1 MELSVKEF
9 EKIMQTYFDKGA
21 DAIDK
26 QYRPL
31 IVANK
36 QAGER
41 IRELEEK
48 NEKLKERVGL
58 LSLESADFEDR
69 WLKEQ
74 DKVIELEKQLEQ
86 QKKQIEEYQSF
97 FSLMR
102 KLLPR
107 VPSIHDVIC

>member
-21 DAIDK
+21 AAIDK

-41 IRELEEK
+41 IRELEEQ
-48 NEKLKERVGL
+48 NEKLKERVGM

-69 WLKEQ
+69 WLKEH

-86 QKKQIEEYQSF
+86 YRQDITPLDSEE
-97 FSLMR
+97 
-102 KLLPR
+102 
-107 VPSIHDVIC
+107 

>member
-9 EKIMQTYFDKGA
+9 EKIMKTYFDKGA

-48 NEKLKERVGL
+48 MKN
-58 LSLESADFEDR
+58 
-69 WLKEQ
+69 
-74 DKVIELEKQLEQ
+74 
-86 QKKQIEEYQSF
+86 
-97 FSLMR
+97 
-102 KLLPR
+102 
-107 VPSIHDVIC
+107 

>member
-48 NEKLKERVGL
+48 NEKLKEKVDL

-86 QKKQIEEYQSF
+86 YRQDITPLESEK
-97 FSLMR
+97 
-102 KLLPR
+102 
-107 VPSIHDVIC
+107 

>member
-1 MELSVKEF
+1 MKISVKEF

-26 QYRPL
+26 QYRPI

-41 IRELEEK
+41 IRELEEQK
-48 NEKLKERVGL
+48 EKLKERVDI

-69 WLKEQ
+69 WLKEH
-74 DKVIELEKQLEQ
+74 DKLIELEKQIEQYRQDITPLES
-86 QKKQIEEYQSF
+86 EE
-97 FSLMR
+97 
-102 KLLPR
+102 
-107 VPSIHDVIC
+107 